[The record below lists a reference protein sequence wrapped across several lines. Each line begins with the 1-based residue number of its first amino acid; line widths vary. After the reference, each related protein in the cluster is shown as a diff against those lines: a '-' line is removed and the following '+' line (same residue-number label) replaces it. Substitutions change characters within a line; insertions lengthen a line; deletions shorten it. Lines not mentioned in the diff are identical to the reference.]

1 MKIGPMNDWNS
12 VHWFLLGAVAF
23 SAGSVGGMA
32 FRLMA
37 LTATPFPKPLPLYFS
52 PTDGLFFGALVPAP
66 FYTIVK
72 IASRPPPGKPGAAL

>member
-1 MKIGPMNDWNS
+1 
-12 VHWFLLGAVAF
+12 
-23 SAGSVGGMA
+23 MA